1 MTKTFCDLCRKQMP
15 DGIVATKLRID
26 NLLHD
31 FCDECWTRFKTLLEG
46 TGTSVI
52 EFQYPYP
59 DQVVVN
65 APNFDPNGQY
75 IPMTGYNVVFNSSG
89 IGNPDINVNFVG
101 NVVTAQKT
109 FMSNGEQNTTLT
121 LCPMKA

>member
-31 FCDECWTRFKTLLEG
+31 FCDDCWTRFKTLLEG
-46 TGTSVI
+46 TGTSVV
-52 EFQYPYP
+52 EVYMPYP
-59 DQVVVN
+59 GQVVLN
-65 APNFDPNGQY
+65 APSLDPNGQY
-75 IPMTGYNVVFNSSG
+75 IPMNGYNVVFNAAG
-89 IGNPDINVNFVG
+89 GNSQGDMNFVG

-109 FMSNGEQNTTLT
+109 FMENGEQNTMLT
-121 LCPMKA
+121 LCQMET

>member
-31 FCDECWTRFKTLLEG
+31 FCDDCWTRFKTLLEG
-46 TGTSVI
+46 TGTSVV
-52 EFQYPYP
+52 EVYMPYP
-59 DQVVVN
+59 GQVVLN
-65 APNFDPNGQY
+65 APNLDPNGQY
-75 IPMTGYNVVFNSSG
+75 ISMNGYNVVFNAAG
-89 IGNPDINVNFVG
+89 GNSQGDMNFVG

-109 FMSNGEQNTTLT
+109 FMENGEQNTMLT
-121 LCPMKA
+121 LCQMET

>member
-1 MTKTFCDLCRKQMP
+1 
-15 DGIVATKLRID
+15 
-26 NLLHD
+26 
-31 FCDECWTRFKTLLEG
+31 
-46 TGTSVI
+46 
-52 EFQYPYP
+52 
-59 DQVVVN
+59 
-65 APNFDPNGQY
+65 
-75 IPMTGYNVVFNSSG
+75 MTGYNVVFNSSG